1 MNEKFSLL
9 NGAEIKFT
17 SNGITYKKGDKL
29 IFIKFK
35 NPEDKIF
42 VSLVLL
48 SANEKNLSSALEL
61 YGKFKIVREIKETII
76 VGSRSSDKNALRKY
90 EDIKFVINPKPE
102 SPIITSLKYAISSV
116 SNFSRYIIVCP
127 VSKKTLESE
136 DLSKFIE
143 ETINKNL
150 KFSVPL
156 LYGKRFHPVMIAKS
170 EFEKIRRIRKEQG
183 LKYLSKK
190 LFTEVEII

>member
-1 MNEKFSLL
+1 M

-17 SNGITYKKGDKL
+17 SNGITYSDNGKSIL
-29 IFIKFK
+29 VKFK
-35 NPEDKIF
+35 DPGTEMF

-48 SANEKNLSSALEL
+48 SAKEKNLSQALKL
-61 YGKFKIVREIKETII
+61 YKKFKSISQIKETII
-76 VGSRSSDKNALRKY
+76 VGNQLSDKNTLKAY
-90 EDIKFVINPKPE
+90 NDIKFIINPKPE
-102 SPIITSLKYAISSV
+102 TPIITSLKYAISSV
-116 SNFSRYIIVCP
+116 SNFSKYVIVCP
-127 VSKKTLESE
+127 VSKRTLESK

-143 ETINKNL
+143 KTINKNL

-156 LYGKRFHPVMIAKS
+156 VNKKRLHPIMIRKS

-190 LFTEVEII
+190 LFKEVEIKQ